1 MNTIHAI
8 IWCFCDV
15 SSSTNFLRPSL
26 VQLYGLEHD
35 FQATTPP
42 REGFSYIDIVAE
54 SRRAINWQ
62 SSSRCWAAANGRE
75 YKTNQK
81 TQFISA
87 PQSYERQLPDFPL
100 VLSSANKWRQNKNKF
115 LNKKFWEKNLRI
127 IPKKNINLNFFCG
140 IFSPVKIPKG
150 YHRLLDRRVL
160 ESSTNSWVEAGSPSI
175 NLIVLA
181 KLAIQPMRCN
191 WVQKPGKLNIL
202 IPQGQFLLC
211 AVEREL
217 HKWRQIICF
226 PCLSPEWTN
235 CSGCSAD
242 VIQLFRRSN

>member
-1 MNTIHAI
+1 MQLFNKLSLSKFCSI
-8 IWCFCDV
+8 IWFGSMIFKPRLLREKDFLTLILLQKAAEQSIDNHHRDV
-15 SSSTNFLRPSL
+15 EQPPMEENTKPIKRPN
-26 VQLYGLEHD
+26 LYLHHN
-35 FQATTPP
+35 PM
-42 REGFSYIDIVAE
+42 
-54 SRRAINWQ
+54 
-62 SSSRCWAAANGRE
+62 
-75 YKTNQK
+75 K
-81 TQFISA
+81 
-87 PQSYERQLPDFPL
+87 RQLWDFPL
-100 VLSSANKWRQNKNKF
+100 VLSSANNDGRIRTCFWTKISEKKN
-115 LNKKFWEKNLRI
+115 
-127 IPKKNINLNFFCG
+127 PKKNIDFFCG
-140 IFSPVKIPKG
+140 IFFPVKIPKG